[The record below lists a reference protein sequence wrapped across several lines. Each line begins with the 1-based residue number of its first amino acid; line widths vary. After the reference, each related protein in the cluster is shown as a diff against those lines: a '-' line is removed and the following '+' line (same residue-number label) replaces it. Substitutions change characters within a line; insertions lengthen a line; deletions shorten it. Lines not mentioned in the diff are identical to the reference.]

1 MRTIC
6 IPHTELPG
14 TSALFSDYLYR
25 FDRVASF
32 YRHDPH
38 NPSSISRAA
47 AEIDIPHERRQD
59 LVSVLRENNGESPAL
74 SMLELPDTVAVVTG
88 QQVGLFGGP
97 AYTLYK
103 ALTAAKLAQQLNNNG
118 IRAVPVF
125 WLATED
131 HDLQEINHCQVYG
144 RGRRPVRLESDS
156 AAASGRPAGS
166 VVIQESP
173 LGQLRQTLAGLL
185 HADEITSLVEDA
197 YQPGMTFGAA
207 FQRLMER
214 LLSGFGFIF
223 VDPLAPGF
231 RRLAAPLLSEA
242 ASRTAELSAALKHRG
257 ADLSAAGYH
266 AQVHF
271 EDSTSL
277 FFLLEDGAR
286 ISLKCRDGQYFAGP
300 RALSP
305 ADLAAEGERLSPT
318 ALLRPVMQD
327 YLLPTA
333 AYIGGPAEIA
343 YLAQSEVL
351 YRALLGRAPVP
362 VSRSGFTLID
372 ERSRMLMERYH
383 LTLTD
388 CFHGDEA
395 LRRRVAQVL
404 LPDELDATFQDAALD
419 VRAAADKLR
428 GKLHEFD
435 PTLAAAMEK
444 SKSKM
449 LYQIEKIQKKA
460 AAEALRRNSLA
471 DSAAGHISGLVFPN
485 RHLQERY
492 YSILPFLATH
502 GLDLIDTIYENT
514 QQGCPDHL
522 MLTV

>member
-14 TSALFSDYLYR
+14 TSALLADYLYR
-25 FDRVASF
+25 FDRVARF

-38 NPSSISRAA
+38 NPLSISRAA
-47 AEIDIPHERRQD
+47 SEIDIPHQRRQD
-59 LVSVLRENNGESPAL
+59 LVSVLRKDNGESPAL

-103 ALTAAKLAQQLNNNG
+103 ALTTAKLAQQLNSSG

-131 HDLQEINHCQVYG
+131 HDFQEINHCHVYG
-144 RGRRPVRLESDS
+144 RGRRPVLLDATGDVEL
-156 AAASGRPAGS
+156 GVPVGS
-166 VVIQESP
+166 VVIQQSP
-173 LGQLRQTLAGLL
+173 IGQLRQALSGLL
-185 HADEITSLVEDA
+185 HADEVTGLVGDA
-197 YQPGMTFGAA
+197 YQPGMTFGDA
-207 FQRLMER
+207 FRRLMER
-214 LLSGFGFIF
+214 LLAGFGFVF
-223 VDPLAPGF
+223 VDPMTPGF
-231 RRLAAPLLSEA
+231 RRLAAPILSEA
-242 ASRTAELSAALKHRG
+242 ASRTAELSSALKLRG
-257 ADLSAAGYH
+257 AELSAAGYH

-271 EDSTSL
+271 EESTSL
-277 FFLLEDGAR
+277 FFLLEGGAR
-286 ISLKCRDGQYFAGP
+286 VNLKLKDGTYYAGS

-305 ADLAAEGERLSPT
+305 ADLAAGENLSPT

-343 YLAQSEVL
+343 YLAQSDVL

-383 LTLTD
+383 LTLAD
-388 CFHGDEA
+388 CFHGEDA

-404 LPDELDATFQDAALD
+404 LPDELDATFQNATLD
-419 VRAAADKLR
+419 VRAAADRLR
-428 GKLHEFD
+428 GELHQFD

-444 SKSKM
+444 SKAKM
-449 LYQIEKIQKKA
+449 LYQLEKIQRKA
-460 AAEALRRNSLA
+460 SAEALRRNSLA
-471 DSAAGHISGLVFPN
+471 DSAAGHITGLVFPN

-522 MLTV
+522 VLTV